1 MKNLPLWTDTV
12 FAFFSLFLLSF
23 CLLRFSLPAGG
34 ALALALFL
42 SAGAATL
49 LHLFLR
55 RRRKKKGLDEDEREK
70 VRRFAIHLALDSPAH
85 NADLLAKSLNVLQR
99 QENAGTYAEI
109 SDDTLQCGQQTAFL
123 KFRFEAITADE
134 LCPVLRREGEKTFYA
149 ADFTEEA
156 KKLAEAFNVKL
167 QGAKEVYKLVSES
180 GCMPQTLLAP
190 PEHKTSLK
198 EKLSRRITR
207 RAWRGYAL
215 SGTMLLLFSLV
226 TVFPLYY
233 IISGGILLAF
243 SAFVRFFG
251 KKED

>member
-42 SAGAATL
+42 SAGTATL
-49 LHLFLR
+49 LHLFAPQAE
-55 RRRKKKGLDEDEREK
+55 KKGLDEDEREK

-134 LCPVLRREGEKTFYA
+134 LCPVLRREG
-149 ADFTEEA
+149 
-156 KKLAEAFNVKL
+156 KKPF
-167 QGAKEVYKLVSES
+167 
-180 GCMPQTLLAP
+180 MPPTLRRRR
-190 PEHKTSLK
+190 KSLPK
-198 EKLSRRITR
+198 RST
-207 RAWRGYAL
+207 
-215 SGTMLLLFSLV
+215 
-226 TVFPLYY
+226 
-233 IISGGILLAF
+233 
-243 SAFVRFFG
+243 
-251 KKED
+251 